1 MANNNIIKILST
13 KFSEDEAKALAGEID
28 QRIKKVAL
36 KPMVGESLANEF
48 ADNMPE
54 PSDFGVLEPCEDDT
68 AQYPKTNFI
77 PPTWASEMKKDEPAM
92 ILLDEYRIE
101 NGKEWHNGKQ

>member
-1 MANNNIIKILST
+1 MARNNFNFDIPDNKRTS
-13 KFSEDEAKALAGEID
+13 KSEVVDL
-28 QRIKKVAL
+28 L
-36 KPMVGESLANEF
+36 KPMVGESLANKF
-48 ADNMPE
+48 ADNNMSE
-54 PSDFGVLEPCEDDT
+54 PSDVGVLEPCEDDT